1 MGTLILVA
9 TPIGNLADL
18 SPRAVEA
25 LGSADL
31 ICCEDT
37 RRSGRLLQHAGITSR
52 RLRRVDEHTETA
64 AVVDVLQVL
73 EGGGTVA
80 VITDAGTPGISDPGQ
95 RLVHAVADAGHVVSA
110 IPGPAALVMALV
122 ISGLP
127 TDRFVFE
134 GFLPRTGRARH
145 ERIAEIAAER
155 RTVVMYEAPHRIGRT
170 MEDLRDV
177 CGDGRRVALCRELT
191 KLHEEVWRGSLVE
204 AVAHVAQREPIGE
217 YVVVLEGAPATP
229 AASDDDVADL
239 VRRAIATGSSKRDA
253 ATDVAKLTGRP
264 KRDVYDMALKVR

>member
-25 LGSADL
+25 LATADL

-52 RLRRVDEHTETA
+52 RLRRVDDHTETA
-64 AVVDVLQVL
+64 AVIDVLQVL

-95 RLVHAVADAGHVVSA
+95 RLVHAAADAGHVVSA

-122 ISGLP
+122 ISGLS

-145 ERIAEIAAER
+145 ERIAEVAAER
-155 RTVVMYEAPHRIGRT
+155 RTVVIYEAPHRIGRT
-170 MEDLRDV
+170 MADLLEV
-177 CGDGRRVALCRELT
+177 CGDDRRVALCRELT
-191 KLHEEVWRGSLVE
+191 KLHEEVWRGSLAE
-204 AVAHVAQREPIGE
+204 AAAHVAVREPIGE
-217 YVVVLEGAPATP
+217 YVVVLEGAPAAP

-239 VRRAIATGSSKRDA
+239 VRRSIAAGSSKRDA
-253 ATDVAKLTGRP
+253 AADVAKLTGRP
-264 KRDVYDMALKVR
+264 KRDVYDMVLKFR

>member
-134 GFLPRTGRARH
+134 GFVPRSGRARH

>member
-25 LGSADL
+25 LATADL

-52 RLRRVDEHTETA
+52 RLRRVDDHTEAA
-64 AVVDVLQVL
+64 AVIDVLQML

-95 RLVHAVADAGHVVSA
+95 RLVHAAADAGHVVSA

-122 ISGLP
+122 ISGLS

-145 ERIAEIAAER
+145 ERIAEVAAER
-155 RTVVMYEAPHRIGRT
+155 RTVVIYEAPHRIGRT
-170 MEDLRDV
+170 MADLLEV
-177 CGDGRRVALCRELT
+177 CGDDRRVALCRELT
-191 KLHEEVWRGSLVE
+191 KLHEEVWRGSLAE
-204 AVAHVAQREPIGE
+204 AAAQVAVREPIGE
-217 YVVVLEGAPATP
+217 YVVVLEGAPAAP

-239 VRRAIATGSSKRDA
+239 VRRSIAAGSSKRDA
-253 ATDVAKLTGRP
+253 AADVAKLTGRP
-264 KRDVYDMALKVR
+264 KRDVYDMVLKFR